1 MAAIGG
7 VAYLTSGTGVPAY
20 LLSRA
25 AMSATS
31 MALDPK
37 LRRQWAVG
45 DWPGALAASQAHL
58 PLWGPL
64 HSVSDA
70 VGRRDYVQAALHTGV
85 FALDAAGLRYAGRQ
99 PGRLPA
105 QTVPKTTVKL
115 DPKRTQ
121 HIFRNTEGHIKDTPA
136 NRQLLERIANN
147 PKYRLGPDEHGNMYH
162 GLTRLDGT
170 QVWVIIRDGQ
180 ITNGGIN
187 LVPKTYNPKTGLC
200 APTPPK
206 QK

>member
-31 MALDPK
+31 MALDPR

-58 PLWGPL
+58 PFWGPL
-64 HSVSDA
+64 HNVSDA
-70 VGRRDYVQAALHTGV
+70 VGRRDYVQGALHTGV

-99 PGRLPA
+99 PGRLPKINVEKFDHLLEDLSKMPNNQLMSYCKQLELKFIRDKA
-105 QTVPKTTVKL
+105 KLITRSQADLLVKEARKRGIYVRIDKGHPKTEWEMPHLNIGGK
-115 DPKRTQ
+115 
-121 HIFRNTEGHIKDTPA
+121 
-136 NRQLLERIANN
+136 
-147 PKYRLGPDEHGNMYH
+147 
-162 GLTRLDGT
+162 DGT
-170 QVWVIIRDGQ
+170 FHIPI
-180 ITNGGIN
+180 
-187 LVPKTYNPKTGLC
+187 KE
-200 APTPPK
+200 
-206 QK
+206 